1 MCVFSYFLPCVAG
14 RLYGFYSFYKK
25 SSYFVVEPCNAIQ
38 VVLFLGLFISLEFS
52 QSKQEAHGLTVI
64 PGGKI
69 ESPVE
74 NDGVSLTSAG
84 LKYKHG

>member
-14 RLYGFYSFYKK
+14 RLYGFCSFYKK

-38 VVLFLGLFISLEFS
+38 VVLSFLGLFISLEFS

-64 PGGKI
+64 PGGKDR
-69 ESPVE
+69 EPSGE
-74 NDGVSLTSAG
+74 
-84 LKYKHG
+84 